1 MAPGHCGFVKASL
14 EDPPFPTCED
24 ICYYVIIRQIFR
36 PVLMMLVKMFIPV
49 IVFALIYTANSS
61 DKLTNHF
68 ESFLAKHLLEGKHH
82 SKDRYIHLLPYG
94 RPLLQREY
102 STSTESDHMYEVWY
116 RQFKLVDSLP
126 NLIKRQQ
133 VFEKRTKLMAN
144 EKVSGNEDDI
154 NSIASH
160 YTYILKRIHATIKI
174 VGKNKTDTCKQYL
187 QEMVSDPQ
195 NSRNKLTRLD
205 VFQKY
210 KIGSET
216 NQESSQTTK
225 TEKWLNELP
234 GFENWLKDSGKM
246 LDSLVNTAYKSWK
259 GKEEK
264 EAIEE
269 CLHHQE
275 LFGNFEYKATLA
287 LGYLQRDQLDLY
299 KGSDQLFY
307 KVEFH
312 PAHWTN
318 YLKAK

>member
-1 MAPGHCGFVKASL
+1 MS
-14 EDPPFPTCED
+14 
-24 ICYYVIIRQIFR
+24 
-36 PVLMMLVKMFIPV
+36 VLMMLVKKFIPV
-49 IVFALIYTANSS
+49 IIFALIYTVNSS
-61 DKLTNHF
+61 DKLTKHF

-82 SKDRYIHLLPYG
+82 SKDRCIHLLPYG
-94 RPLLQREY
+94 RPLLQKEY
-102 STSTESDHMYEVWY
+102 STSTESDHSYEVWY
-116 RQFKLVDSLP
+116 RHFKLVDSLP
-126 NLIKRQQ
+126 NLIKKQE
-133 VFEKRTKLMAN
+133 VFEKRTKLMGN
-144 EKVSGNEDDI
+144 EKVNGNDDDV

-174 VGKNKTDTCKQYL
+174 VGKNKTDSCKKYL

-195 NSRNKLTRLD
+195 NSRIKLTRLN

-210 KIGSET
+210 KTSSET
-216 NQESSQTTK
+216 NQETSQTRK
-225 TEKWLNELP
+225 TETWLNELP

-246 LDSLVNTAYKSWK
+246 LDSLVNSAYKSWK

-275 LFGNFEYKATLA
+275 LFGDFEYKATLA
-287 LGYLQRDQLDLY
+287 LGYLQRHKLDLY
-299 KGSDQLFY
+299 KGSDQVFY

-312 PAHWTN
+312 LPQWTD

>member
-1 MAPGHCGFVKASL
+1 
-14 EDPPFPTCED
+14 
-24 ICYYVIIRQIFR
+24 
-36 PVLMMLVKMFIPV
+36 MLVKMFIPV
-49 IVFALIYTANSS
+49 IVFGLIFTANSS
-61 DKLTNHF
+61 DKLTKHF
-68 ESFLAKHLLEGKHH
+68 ESFLAKNLLDGKH
-82 SKDRYIHLLPYG
+82 SKDKYIHLLPYG

-102 STSTESDHMYEVWY
+102 SMTTQSDHSYEVLY

-126 NLIKRQQ
+126 NLIKRQE
-133 VFEKRTKLMAN
+133 VFEKRIKLMAD
-144 EKVSGNEDDI
+144 EKVSGNEDDV
-154 NSIASH
+154 NSIASY

-174 VGKNKTDTCKQYL
+174 VGKNKTDSCKQYL

-195 NSRNKLTRLD
+195 NSRIKLTRLD

-216 NQESSQTTK
+216 NQESSQTRK

-269 CLHHQE
+269 CLHHQK
-275 LFGNFEYKATLA
+275 LFGDFEYKVTLA
-287 LGYLQRDQLDLY
+287 LGYLQRHQLDLY

-307 KVEFH
+307 KVGFH
-312 PAHWTN
+312 PPQWTD